1 MMGVLGR
8 LKFISKG
15 EEHQVYKKP
24 IPNILVTSDMQNS
37 ETYKTFIA
45 LSTSLIPL
53 KKGRGNKAHGAKAM
67 VIPKKATVASKKKLE
82 KKKESSDE
90 ESDEQEERTIRRESI
105 CQHQS
110 GGSSEGAGI
119 TLEVTDEPT
128 RKYAVANEGAGTLPE
143 VPNETKD
150 KNKKAED
157 ILWVSTDKDES
168 NDDDEEDDDENEM
181 NVAEKT
187 GKKKDN
193 EEVKGDDQAT
203 DGQPKISK
211 LEKDVKEIKQVEHTL
226 NTVETI
232 DDTPEQ
238 SWFNKMIQAKKRP
251 LMLDE
256 LMSTPIDFTAFT
268 MNHLK
273 LNKITRADLRSS
285 VQPTQRYLQKL
296 CQTGI
301 QYGGMLSCSD
311 RSTRLDKP

>member
-1 MMGVLGR
+1 
-8 LKFISKG
+8 
-15 EEHQVYKKP
+15 
-24 IPNILVTSDMQNS
+24 
-37 ETYKTFIA
+37 KTFIA

-168 NDDDEEDDDENEM
+168 NDDDEEDDDE
-181 NVAEKT
+181 
-187 GKKKDN
+187 
-193 EEVKGDDQAT
+193 
-203 DGQPKISK
+203 I
-211 LEKDVKEIKQVEHTL
+211 
-226 NTVETI
+226 ETI